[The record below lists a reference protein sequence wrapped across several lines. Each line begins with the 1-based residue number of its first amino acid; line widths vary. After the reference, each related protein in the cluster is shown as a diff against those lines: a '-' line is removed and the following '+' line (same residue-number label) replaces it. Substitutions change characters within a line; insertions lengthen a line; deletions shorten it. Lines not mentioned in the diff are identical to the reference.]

1 MIITQT
7 DLKGVKLLHRGKV
20 RDIYEVDDM
29 LLIVATDRISA
40 FDVVL
45 PNPVPDK
52 GKILTQISLFWF
64 DMLSD
69 IVSNHIV
76 ASDVKEFPKAL
87 QPFAD
92 QLEGRSMLCKKA
104 TPLPIECIVRGYI
117 TGSGWKDYQ
126 KTGQVCGIRLP
137 EGLKESDKL
146 PEAIFTPSTKADVG
160 QHDENIS
167 FKDASGSIGQDMA
180 EKARDI
186 SLALYNRAAEY
197 ALNRGVIIADT
208 KFELGIYNNDL
219 ILIDEVLTPDSS
231 RFWPADSYEPGKS
244 QPSFDKQFVRDYL
257 ETLDWD
263 KKAPGPELPEEIIEK
278 TRNRYIEAYER
289 LTGRSFE
296 R

>member
-1 MIITQT
+1 MIITET
-7 DLKGVKLLHRGKV
+7 DLKGIKLLHRGKV

-69 IVSNHIV
+69 IVPNHII
-76 ASDVKEFPKAL
+76 AGDVKDFPSVL

-92 QLEGRSMLCKKA
+92 QLEARSMLCRKA
-104 TPLPIECIVRGYI
+104 APLPIECIVRGYI

-126 KTGQVCGIRLP
+126 KTGQVCGITLP

-160 QHDENIS
+160 EHDENIS
-167 FKDASGSIGQDMA
+167 FQAASGSIGEDTAA
-180 EKARDI
+180 EARDI
-186 SLALYNRAAEY
+186 SLRLYNTAAEY
-197 ALNRGVIIADT
+197 ALERGVIIADT
-208 KFELGIYNNDL
+208 KFEMGIYKDNL

-231 RFWPADSYEPGKS
+231 RFWPADSYEPGRP

-263 KKAPGPELPEEIIEK
+263 KKAPGPELPEEIIDK
-278 TRNRYIEAYER
+278 TRARYVEAYER
-289 LTGRSFE
+289 LTGRKF
-296 R
+296 

>member
-1 MIITQT
+1 MIITET

-52 GKILTQISLFWF
+52 GKILTRISLFWF

-69 IVSNHIV
+69 IVPNHII
-76 ASDVKEFPKAL
+76 AGDVKDFPSVL

-92 QLEGRSMLCKKA
+92 QLEGRSMLCRKA
-104 TPLPIECIVRGYI
+104 SPLPIECIVRGYI

-126 KTGQVCGIRLP
+126 KTGKVCGIKLVK
-137 EGLKESDKL
+137 GLVESDKL

-160 QHDENIS
+160 EHDENIS
-167 FKDASGSIGQDMA
+167 FQAASESIGEEIA
-180 EKARDI
+180 AKARGI
-186 SLALYNRAAEY
+186 SLRLYNTAAEY
-197 ALNRGVIIADT
+197 ALERGVIIADT
-208 KFELGIYNNDL
+208 KFEMGIYEDNL

-231 RFWPADSYEPGKS
+231 RFWPADSYEPGKP

-278 TRNRYIEAYER
+278 TRDRYVEAYER
-289 LTGRSFE
+289 LTGKKF
-296 R
+296 